1 MDWNASTWWWLGAAA
16 LVAIE
21 LATGTFYLLMLAI
34 GAGAAALAAHGGLGT
49 TGQLVVGALVGSGA
63 VALWH
68 VYRGRP
74 RANTGRNPDIH
85 LDVGS
90 TVQVTHWQADG
101 TARVHY
107 RGADWD
113 ARYAGSAVPT
123 AGAHVIRAVQG
134 NLLLLDRAPN

>member
-16 LVAIE
+16 LVAAE
-21 LATGTFYLLMLAI
+21 LASGTFYLLMLAV
-34 GAGAAALAAHGGLGT
+34 GAAAAALAAHAGLGV
-49 TGQLVVGALVGSGA
+49 TGQLIVGALVGSGA
-63 VALWH
+63 VASWH
-68 VYRGRP
+68 LYRGRP
-74 RANTGRNPDIH
+74 RADTGRDPDVN

-113 ARYAGSAVPT
+113 ARYAGGAVPT

-134 NLLLLDRAPN
+134 NVLLLDRAPN